1 MQKISLKLI
10 IISII
15 MGIFM
20 ASVFAYMDYN
30 DGEPFDLS
38 RFTIHAIIFALLQ
51 IILDFFFSETPVK
64 KE

>member
-1 MQKISLKLI
+1 
-10 IISII
+10 
-15 MGIFM
+15 M

-38 RFTIHAIIFALLQ
+38 RFTIQAIIFALLQ

-64 KE
+64 EE